1 MQYFRV
7 AVPNVKDLQRVE
19 PQSASEV
26 QSATVQKFPAEWRM
40 QNPLAQSL
48 PLLHEAP
55 GSAAPLTELC
65 ELFRTSTHELVPESV
80 PESVPEF
87 VPASVAPGFVPPSV
101 DPDSPPPHAA
111 HTIATAPN
119 VAIHFFAFVFMFSI
133 PLCGMSAASVFTNAT
148 LMLRCSRKV

>member
-19 PQSASEV
+19 PQFASKV

-48 PLLHEAP
+48 PPVHEAP

-65 ELFRTSTHELVPESV
+65 ELFRTSTQPGTFESS
-80 PESVPEF
+80 PPLPSH
-87 VPASVAPGFVPPSV
+87 ASVHVMQLPCPLTCLQPRKFFT
-101 DPDSPPPHAA
+101 SPFLQKQLMAA
-111 HTIATAPN
+111 H
-119 VAIHFFAFVFMFSI
+119 
-133 PLCGMSAASVFTNAT
+133 
-148 LMLRCSRKV
+148 